1 MKAFPN
7 VNRWKFKKLHKPN
20 NSFFTLTEKKMFVAL
35 NGQYA
40 IQALE
45 PGKLTFKQIES
56 CRRTLRRTLG
66 KTAQVWLRIFTSIPV
81 SQKSIASRMGKVK
94 VLCLIGLLLYDKV
107 RF

>member
-1 MKAFPN
+1 
-7 VNRWKFKKLHKPN
+7 
-20 NSFFTLTEKKMFVAL
+20 MFVAL

-66 KTAQVWLRIFTSIPV
+66 KLLRFDYV
-81 SQKSIASRMGKVK
+81 Y
-94 VLCLIGLLLYDKV
+94 LLL
-107 RF
+107 FQ

>member
-7 VNRWKFKKLHKPN
+7 VNRWKFKKLHRPN
-20 NSFFTLTEKKMFVAL
+20 NSFFYLTEKKMFFSMD
-35 NGQYA
+35 GQYA

-66 KTAQVWLRIFTSIPV
+66 KSAQIWLRVFTSVPV
-81 SQKSIASRMGKVK
+81 SQKSVASRMGKVK
-94 VLCLIGLLLYDKV
+94 VLYLIE
-107 RF
+107 

>member
-7 VNRWKFKKLHKPN
+7 VNRWKFKKLHRPN
-20 NSFFTLTEKKMFVAL
+20 SSFFSLTEKKMFFSMD
-35 NGQYA
+35 GQYA

-66 KTAQVWLRIFTSIPV
+66 KSAQIWLRVFTSVPV
-81 SQKSIASRMGKVK
+81 SQKSIASRMGKVR
-94 VLCLIGLLLYDKV
+94 VLYRIE
-107 RF
+107 